1 MNDFM
6 NDSTDRLSH
15 NSGDSCQPF
24 TEDISLLAAGCLD
37 AEEERKLRFHLD
49 NCTAC
54 RQRYEQIARVVG
66 ELRRAAPS
74 VIDSRFSTWS
84 PPEEQLDTSVSPH
97 DTTSATWRRLAIRVA
112 AVAACA
118 ALLIGGVSRV
128 GHWHSTVQQPSSPE
142 VASHAPGDEVD
153 ESAPLPMPTLLALR
167 WAGVESDEAF
177 DRLLARN
184 TESILAE
191 STRSRP
197 FSTGDLP

>member
-49 NCTAC
+49 NCT
-54 RQRYEQIARVVG
+54 
-66 ELRRAAPS
+66 
-74 VIDSRFSTWS
+74 RFSTWS

-167 WAGVESDEAF
+167 WAAVESDEAF